1 LKNRFL
7 CLKDLNIR
15 IKDKPS
21 MQRLID
27 RVTCCALLH
36 NLLLG
41 EPVPPEW
48 LQYDEEDGAH
58 EELEEHNPLMQPT
71 VASNERREQLRT
83 FMVERGG
90 RH

>member
-1 LKNRFL
+1 
-7 CLKDLNIR
+7 
-15 IKDKPS
+15 